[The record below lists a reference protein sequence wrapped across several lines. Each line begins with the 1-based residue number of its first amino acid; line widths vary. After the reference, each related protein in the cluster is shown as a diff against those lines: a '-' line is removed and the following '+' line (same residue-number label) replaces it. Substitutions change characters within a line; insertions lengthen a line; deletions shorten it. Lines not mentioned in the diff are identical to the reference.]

1 MTAIREILQGN
12 VGHYGRLSKAQR
24 VRLRRDVAAM
34 VAGKTW
40 EGCGGLCVTDEIRV
54 TIAGQACLMLLGREH
69 DCFGRVPSI
78 LVYPSGFQAVDERWQ
93 EHGWSPV
100 AASGQ
105 AVHRGPVILAWDSVL
120 TEGREPECGYN
131 VVIHEFAHQ
140 VDFVECYAD
149 GTLDLALEGAERYRD
164 MFETEYHR
172 HERAV
177 RRGRETFLGEYA
189 ATNHGEF
196 FATASECFF
205 TVPAKLRH
213 YHPELYEV
221 LGALYAV
228 DPLEW
233 FGEGGR
239 F

>member
-1 MTAIREILQGN
+1 MGAPLQIPPDMRGAV
-12 VGHYGRLSKAQR
+12 VGGGLVRGPRANHDRCSRDLAAQR
-24 VRLRRDVAAM
+24 RPLRAA
-34 VAGKTW
+34 
-40 EGCGGLCVTDEIRV
+40 D
-54 TIAGQACLMLLGREH
+54 
-69 DCFGRVPSI
+69 
-78 LVYPSGFQAVDERWQ
+78 
-93 EHGWSPV
+93 
-100 AASGQ
+100 
-105 AVHRGPVILAWDSVL
+105 
-120 TEGREPECGYN
+120 
-131 VVIHEFAHQ
+131 HQ

-164 MFETEYHR
+164 MFESEFHR

-189 ATNHGEF
+189 ATNQGEF

-213 YHPELYEV
+213 YHPGLYEV

-233 FGEGGR
+233 FAEGG
-239 F
+239 